1 MSNIHWL
8 DFNDAAE
15 QTPEESFEVRR
26 ERLRRALIGQLPG
39 VLHHLF
45 PSGKIRNG
53 AFKIGGLDGQR
64 GDSLTVTLRGE
75 QAGLWQDFALVYCGR

>member
-1 MSNIHWL
+1 MAVWTL
-8 DFNDAAE
+8 DFNDAGE
-15 QTPEESFEVRR
+15 QMPKESFKERR
-26 ERLRRALIGQLPG
+26 ERLRTALIGQLPS

-45 PSGKIRNG
+45 PSGKILGG

>member
-1 MSNIHWL
+1 MLGEVMSNIHWL

-26 ERLRRALIGQLPG
+26 ERLRRALIGQLSS

-45 PSGKIRNG
+45 PSGKILGG
-53 AFKIGGLDGQR
+53 AVIYNQGKITN
-64 GDSLTVTLRGE
+64 SI
-75 QAGLWQDFALVYCGR
+75 

>member
-1 MSNIHWL
+1 MLGAAMSKIHWL

-15 QTPEESFEVRR
+15 QTPEESFEARW
-26 ERLRRALIGQLPG
+26 ERLRRTLIGQLPG

-64 GDSLTVTLRGE
+64 GDSLNVTLHGKS
-75 QAGLWQDFALVYCGR
+75 